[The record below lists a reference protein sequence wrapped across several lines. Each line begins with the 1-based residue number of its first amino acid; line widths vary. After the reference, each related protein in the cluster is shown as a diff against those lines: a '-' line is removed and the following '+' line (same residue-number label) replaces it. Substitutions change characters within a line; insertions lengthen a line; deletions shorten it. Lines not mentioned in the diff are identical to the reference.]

1 MNNHPALQVTI
12 MGMRENKE
20 SFLDILCS
28 EGLINQEQMDSIR
41 SKEASQRSRILKSKS
56 PGMRHHIFDQSAVS
70 LIEIIESLKIPS
82 PKSGGKLLTADT
94 IMTTVAKHLGLP
106 FLKIDPLKLNYEIV
120 TQIISRPYAIKHQI
134 VPIALSHNTL
144 TVATAD
150 PFNTEAVD
158 WIQRVTGY
166 SVETAVTTKS
176 DIMKIITEFYGFKS
190 AITLADKDIDRK
202 TDLGNLEQ
210 YVKLKSI
217 TELEATDQHIVNA
230 VEYLLHYAYSS
241 RASDIHIEPKR
252 DFSLIR
258 FRIDGIL
265 HNIHKIPRAVH
276 APIISRIKTL
286 ARMDITEKRRP
297 QDGRIK
303 TAHEGK
309 EVELRISSIPVAFGE
324 KIVVR
329 IFDPVILM
337 QNIEELG
344 FFEKEMKQV
353 KSFIANTNGILLV
366 TGPTGSGKTTTLYS
380 LLKVLSTSE
389 VNISTI
395 EDPIEMIYEGFNQTA
410 VHPQIDLTFANCL
423 RTLLRQDP
431 DIIMV
436 GEIRDLETA
445 ENAIQA
451 ALTGHLVL
459 STLHTN
465 DAPSSITRLI
475 DLGAESFLINATLLG
490 VIAQRLVRKVCP
502 HCKEDY
508 HLTKDECYIL
518 KVEYEKVKNY
528 KVSLGRGCDVC
539 RGTGYL
545 GRTGI
550 FEVMEMTDRIREE
563 VNQKASPLNIK
574 KIAQGQ
580 GMNTLREN
588 AIKKLLKGITTV
600 DEVIRVT
607 GQSQ

>member
-1 MNNHPALQVTI
+1 MKEK
-12 MGMRENKE
+12 GKE
-20 SFLDILCS
+20 SLLEILS
-28 EGLINQEQMDSIR
+28 AEGLLNDEQIKLIKSRESLQR
-41 SKEASQRSRILKSKS
+41 SKILKSKT
-56 PGMRHHIFDQSAVS
+56 PGIRHTIIDQSMVS
-70 LIEIIESLKIPS
+70 LIDIIESLKLTSAKTNSKAI
-82 PKSGGKLLTADT
+82 TADI
-94 IMTTVAKHLGLP
+94 IMMTVAKHLNLS
-106 FLKIDPLKLNYEIV
+106 FLKIDPLKLNYEVV
-120 TQIISRPYAIKHQI
+120 TQIISRPYAIRHLI
-134 VPIALSHNTL
+134 VPIALSDRML
-144 TVATAD
+144 TIASAD
-150 PFNTEAVD
+150 PFDNEAVD
-158 WIQRVTGY
+158 WIERVLGY
-166 SVETAVTTKS
+166 KVEVVVTTKE
-176 DIMKIITEFYGFKS
+176 DIIKIITEFYGFKS
-190 AITLADKDIDRK
+190 AITSANKEIDTM

-217 TELEATDQHIVNA
+217 TELDATDHHIVNA

-252 DFSLIR
+252 NFSLIR

-265 HNIHKIPRAVH
+265 HNIHKIPKTVH
-276 APIISRIKTL
+276 APIVSRVKML
-286 ARMDITEKRRP
+286 ARMDIAEKRRP

-329 IFDPVILM
+329 IFDPAILM
-337 QNIEELG
+337 QEIEDLG
-344 FFEKEMKQV
+344 FFQKEMKQV
-353 KSFIANTNGILLV
+353 KSFIANTHGIILV

-380 LLKVLSTSE
+380 LLKILSTSE
-389 VNISTI
+389 VNVSTI
-395 EDPIEMIYEGFNQTA
+395 EDPIEMVYEGFNQTA

-423 RTLLRQDP
+423 RTILRQDP

-465 DAPSSITRLI
+465 DASSSITRLI
-475 DLGAESFLINATLLG
+475 DLGVPSFLINATMLG

-502 HCKEDY
+502 HCKEEY
-508 HLTKDECYIL
+508 NLTKDECYIM
-518 KVEYEKVKNY
+518 KIDYEKVKNY
-528 KVSLGRGCDVC
+528 RVSLGRGCEEC

-550 FEVMEMTDRIREE
+550 FEVMQMTDKIREE
-563 VNQKASPLNIK
+563 VHEKAAPLNIK
-574 KIAQGQ
+574 KIAQSQ

-588 AIKKLLKGITTV
+588 AIKKLLQGITTV
-600 DEVIRVT
+600 DEVLRVT
-607 GQSQ
+607 GLSA

>member
-1 MNNHPALQVTI
+1 M
-12 MGMRENKE
+12 KE
-20 SFLDILCS
+20 RKETLIEILS
-28 EGLINQEQMDSIR
+28 AEGLLNQDQIELLK
-41 SKEASQRSRILKSKS
+41 SKEALQRSKILKSKT
-56 PGMRHHIFDQSAVS
+56 PGMRQNILDQSAVS
-70 LIEIIESLKIPS
+70 MIDIIESLKITS
-82 PKSGGKLLTADT
+82 PKSSGKIITAEI
-94 IMTTVAKHLGLP
+94 IMMAVAKHLMLP
-106 FLKIDPLKLNYEIV
+106 FLKIDPLKLDYEIV

-134 VPIALSHNTL
+134 VPIALSNNAL

-150 PFNTEAVD
+150 PFDKEAVD
-158 WIQRVTGY
+158 WIERVSGY
-166 SVETAVTTKS
+166 KIEVAVTTKS

-190 AITLADKDIDRK
+190 AITSAGKDIGTQ

-241 RASDIHIEPKR
+241 KASDIHIEPKR

-265 HNIHKIPRAVH
+265 HNIHNIPKAVH
-276 APIISRIKTL
+276 APIISRIKML

-324 KIVVR
+324 KVVMR

-337 QNIEELG
+337 QNVEELG
-344 FFEKEMKQV
+344 ILDKDMKQV
-353 KSFIANTNGILLV
+353 KSFIANTNGIILV

-389 VNISTI
+389 VNVSTI
-395 EDPIEMIYEGFNQTA
+395 EDPIEMVYEGFNQTA
-410 VHPQIDLTFANCL
+410 VHPQIDFTFANCL
-423 RTLLRQDP
+423 KMLLRQDP

-436 GEIRDLETA
+436 GEIRDIETA

-465 DAPSSITRLI
+465 DAPSAITRLI
-475 DLGAESFLINATLLG
+475 DLGVEPFLINATLLG

-502 HCKEDY
+502 HCKEEY
-508 HLTKDECYIL
+508 NITKDECYIL
-518 KVEYEKVKNY
+518 KVDYEKVKNY
-528 KVSLGRGCDVC
+528 KVSLGRGCDIC

-550 FEVMEMTDRIREE
+550 FEVMEMTEKVIEE
-563 VNQKASPLNIK
+563 VHEKASPLSIK
-574 KIAQGQ
+574 KISIGQ

-588 AIKKLLKGITTV
+588 AIKKLLKGVTTV

-607 GQSQ
+607 GL